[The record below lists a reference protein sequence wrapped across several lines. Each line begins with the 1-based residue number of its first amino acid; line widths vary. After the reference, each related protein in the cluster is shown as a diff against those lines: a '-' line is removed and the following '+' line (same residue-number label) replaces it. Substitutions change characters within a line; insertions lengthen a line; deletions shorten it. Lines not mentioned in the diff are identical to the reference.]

1 MFLVGRV
8 FYCIDIVFWYIRLL
22 ELFAVNK
29 RLGPYIVI
37 VGKMVSREN
46 ASIIYDASDLKGV

>member
-37 VGKMVSREN
+37 VGKMVSWEST
-46 ASIIYDASDLKGV
+46 SIIYDASDLKGV

>member
-37 VGKMVSREN
+37 VGKMVSWEN